1 MNTLEL
7 KGGMLN
13 MISRVED
20 EAVLRHLFDAITAI
34 IAENWGEVPDLSP
47 EQEAE
52 LELAIEET
60 YNPDNLVD
68 HEEVMK
74 NMARYTNS
82 INKNL

>member
-7 KGGMLN
+7 KGGMLDI
-13 MISRVED
+13 ISRVED
-20 EAVLRHLFDAITAI
+20 KAVLTQMFDAITEI
-34 IAENWGEVPDLSP
+34 IGETYSQIPDLSP
-47 EQEAE
+47 EQLAE

-74 NMARYTNS
+74 NMARWL
-82 INKNL
+82 KR

>member
-1 MNTLEL
+1 M
-7 KGGMLN
+7 N
-13 MISRVED
+13 MISKVED
-20 EAVLRHLFDAITAI
+20 EAVLTQMFEAITEI
-34 IAENWGEVPDLSP
+34 IAETYGQIPDLTK

-74 NMARYTNS
+74 KMGRWL
-82 INKNL
+82 KR

>member
-1 MNTLEL
+1 MNL
-7 KGGMLN
+7 
-13 MISRVED
+13 ISRVED
-20 EAVLRHLFDAITAI
+20 EAVLTQMFEALTEIVAETYGAI
-34 IAENWGEVPDLSP
+34 PDLSP

-74 NMARYTNS
+74 NMARWL
-82 INKNL
+82 KR

>member
-7 KGGMLN
+7 KGGMMNL
-13 MISRVED
+13 ISRVED
-20 EAVLRHLFDAITAI
+20 EAVLTQMFEALTEIVAETYGAI
-34 IAENWGEVPDLSP
+34 PDLSP

-74 NMARYTNS
+74 NMARWL
-82 INKNL
+82 KR